1 MKSCTADRRSLRPT
15 VFKGFTLVEL
25 LVVIAII
32 GILVGMLLPAVQ
44 AARESARRTTCANK
58 LKQIGLALASFQD
71 ARKAYPI
78 GHEFSNVIDYTF
90 TGPQNAWMN
99 VIVRILPFN
108 DDATY
113 FNELMARPYRP
124 YFWFP
129 GAETAWPAALQVG
142 LPNLLCPSD
151 GRGGVTKFTG
161 YNGIRA
167 PVSNYL
173 PVFGGNDFNEAA
185 DLMLF
190 GPDPE
195 FDGGPLPNTRRGVF
209 FLNFATSR
217 QRATRLKD
225 ITDGLSKT
233 MVFSEHLTAPS
244 TSSLRGMFFMPY
256 AGMAWVQ
263 ASTTPNSSV
272 PDVHNLFGGC
282 SAGADLP
289 AMNLPCVDGEESS
302 TTAGARSYHPGGV
315 GVVLADG
322 AVRFISSSVD
332 LTNWRRL
339 VSMAD
344 GEPVTL
350 E

>member
-1 MKSCTADRRSLRPT
+1 MKSFTADRRSLRPT

-58 LKQIGLALASFQD
+58 LKQIGLALANFQD

-78 GHEFSNVIDYTF
+78 GHEFDPSVTYSS
-90 TGPQNAWMN
+90 TGPKNPWMN
-99 VIVRILPFN
+99 AIVRILPFN
-108 DDATY
+108 EDATY

-124 YFWFP
+124 WFWEP
-129 GAETAWPAALQVG
+129 AAATAWPAALQVG
-142 LPNLLCPSD
+142 LPNLLCLSD
-151 GRGGVTKFTG
+151 GRVGATKFTG
-161 YNGIRA
+161 YNGIRV

-173 PVFGGNDFNEAA
+173 PVFGGNDWIEGG
-185 DLMLF
+185 DLMV
-190 GPDPE
+190 GPEPDY
-195 FDGGPLPNTRRGVF
+195 DLGLLPNSRRGVF
-209 FLNFATSR
+209 FFLLPGSR
-217 QRATRLKD
+217 QQGTRLKD

-272 PDVHNLFGGC
+272 PDVHSIWGC
-282 SAGADLP
+282 RAGADLP
-289 AMNLPCVDGEESS
+289 AMNLPCVEGDESS
-302 TTAGARSYHPGGV
+302 STAGARSYHAGGA

-322 AVRFISSSVD
+322 AVRFMSSSVD